1 MDKTTGKKDGYCDG
15 QNVCPDRV
23 DMLGFALPEP
33 ARAAQV
39 PALLTSSRS
48 FFGLGSRWREEL
60 ASAQAK
66 GGGGGGVSCVPR
78 RRSAFLCR
86 HRLAGRTHSSTG
98 LRLI

>member
-15 QNVCPDRV
+15 QNVCPDRG

-48 FFGLGSRWREEL
+48 FSALGSRWRE
-60 ASAQAK
+60 
-66 GGGGGGVSCVPR
+66 
-78 RRSAFLCR
+78 
-86 HRLAGRTHSSTG
+86 
-98 LRLI
+98 